1 MPSVPLQF
9 HRCTSYQSSTHWKDC
24 SGSFYSSGISRRYWS
39 FFSRNSL
46 EQRFRIV
53 TTQCSLHESP
63 NISTT
68 IQSVFSK
75 IILLWPGYSY
85 AEFLRSYVHLR
96 DPAIVLRSRVRIA
109 TPIKIRLVLPC
120 TMFES
125 QWENKKSRNRE
136 ISIMHGILGST
147 WPKMT
152 LASYLK
158 IKEETLLVYCLYFVG
173 FLVRSLSGFD
183 CEFTNVSITCNSKF
197 IYGFNFVN
205 RICLP

>member
-1 MPSVPLQF
+1 MPSVPPQF

-63 NISTT
+63 NISTM

-85 AEFLRSYVHLR
+85 AELCTFAWPG
-96 DPAIVLRSRVRIA
+96 D
-109 TPIKIRLVLPC
+109 RLEITCEDCNANQNSPC
-120 TMFES
+120 TPLYYVWKPVRKQKES
-125 QWENKKSRNRE
+125 KSRNLYYAWDSRFDVAKDDSGVLSKDQRRNSVSLLF
-136 ISIMHGILGST
+136 ILCGIFGKVS
-147 WPKMT
+147 
-152 LASYLK
+152 
-158 IKEETLLVYCLYFVG
+158 
-173 FLVRSLSGFD
+173 VRFRLWIHQCF
-183 CEFTNVSITCNSKF
+183 
-197 IYGFNFVN
+197 YYM
-205 RICLP
+205 